1 MARFRCS
8 KPSCNNT
15 WTDVSK
21 NPTFCMLH
29 DAPRPPGIQMISVA
43 KPQTRLN
50 AGGGTTVGDIADRA
64 AWLLWRR
71 FLRKWW

>member
-8 KPSCNNT
+8 KPGCNNT

-43 KPQTRLN
+43 KPRI
-50 AGGGTTVGDIADRA
+50 GMGVSGTQVGDFFNRTHGYYGFDGNGG
-64 AWLLWRR
+64 
-71 FLRKWW
+71 